1 MSARDPF
8 AAEIAALLAPIL
20 APAAEKA
27 DLLIEEMCARHKT
40 CAMFEARGLAA
51 AIKRLRVQ
59 HSPAQIRAAAKAL
72 MARLAR
78 DHDPRERVT

>member
-1 MSARDPF
+1 MSPRDPL

-40 CAMFEARGLAA
+40 CEAFEARGLPA
-51 AIKRLRVQ
+51 AIKRLRTR
-59 HSPAQIRAAAKAL
+59 HTPAQIRAAAKSL

-78 DHDPRERVT
+78 EHDPRERVT